1 MMKPA
6 ASFPLLLLLGLCH
19 VSAISGI
26 RKCDRNEFQCGDGKC
41 IPYKWICDGSAE
53 CKDSSD
59 ESPETCR
66 EVTCGTDQF
75 SCGGRLNRCIPM
87 SWKCDGQTDCEN
99 GSDENDCTHKVC
111 ADDQFTCR
119 SGKCI
124 SLDFV
129 CDEDLD
135 CDDGSDE
142 SYCPAPTCNPAMFQC
157 KDKGIC
163 IPKLW
168 ACDGDP
174 DCEDGSDEEHCEG
187 REPIKTDKPCSPLE
201 FHCGSGEC
209 IHMSWK
215 CDGGFDCKDKSDEK
229 DCVKPTCRLDQFQCN
244 DGTCIHG
251 SRQCDR
257 EYDCKDLSD
266 EEGCVNVTKC
276 EGPDV
281 FKCRSGEC
289 ITMDK
294 VCNKKRDCRDWSDEP
309 LKECGENECL
319 RNNGG
324 CSHICNDLKIGY
336 ECLCNEGYRLVDQ
349 KRCEDINECENPN
362 TCSQI
367 CINLVGGYKC
377 ECREGYQMDPVTASC
392 KSIGTV
398 AYLFFTNRHEVR
410 KMTLDRS
417 EYTSV
422 IPRLKNVVALD
433 MEIASNKIYW
443 SDLTQRKI
451 YSASMEK
458 ADNTSHHETV
468 ISNQI
473 QAPDGIAVDWI
484 HGNIYWT
491 DSKFSTISVAN
502 TEGSKRRTLFSDDL
516 EKPRDIVVDPSQGF
530 MYWTD
535 WGLPAKI
542 EKGGL
547 NGVDRYP
554 LVTENIEWPN
564 GITLDL
570 INQRLYWVDSKLHS
584 LSCIDVT
591 GENRR
596 TVISDK
602 THLAHPFGLT
612 IFEDLVFWTDI
623 ENEAIFSA
631 NRLTGRNIMKVA
643 EDLLSPEDI
652 VLYHNLRQPKAENW
666 CEAHHL
672 GNGGCEYL
680 CLPAPHITARSP
692 KFTCACPDGM
702 HLGADMRSCVKE
714 PVIPEASPTTTTSAP
729 VTTTTSAPVTT
740 TTSAPVTTTSTTAR
754 PTSRSTTLAKITS
767 TTSTLAPQRPKMAST
782 TIAPQRPTTNS
793 PKTTL
798 RMITEKVPDHT
809 TQQPMTHSQLADNN
823 FAKAGV
829 VENVR
834 SHPTALY
841 IVLPIVILCLVA
853 FGGFLVWKNW
863 RLKNTNSINFDN
875 PVYQKTTEEDQVH
888 ICRSQDGYTYP
899 SRQMVSLEDDI
910 A

>member
-1 MMKPA
+1 M
-6 ASFPLLLLLGLCH
+6 
-19 VSAISGI
+19 
-26 RKCDRNEFQCGDGKC
+26 
-41 IPYKWICDGSAE
+41 
-53 CKDSSD
+53 
-59 ESPETCR
+59 TCAP
-66 EVTCGTDQF
+66 DQF
-75 SCGGRLNRCIPM
+75 SCGGRLNRCIPL

-99 GSDENDCTHKVC
+99 GLDENECPHKLC
-111 ADDQFTCR
+111 ADDQFTC
-119 SGKCI
+119 SNGQCI

-129 CDEDLD
+129 CDGDFD
-135 CDDGSDE
+135 CGGNDKSDE
-142 SYCPAPTCNPAMFQC
+142 QSCPVPTCSPATFQC
-157 KDKGIC
+157 KDKHIC

-168 ACDGDP
+168 ACDGDS
-174 DCEDGSDEEHCEG
+174 DCDDGSDEEHCEG
-187 REPIKTDKPCSPLE
+187 KEPLKTDKPCSPLE

-209 IHMSWK
+209 IHMQWR
-215 CDGGFDCKDKSDEK
+215 CDGGFDCKDKSDEQG
-229 DCVKPTCRLDQFQCN
+229 CVKPICRPDEFQCN

-276 EGPDV
+276 EGPDR

-289 ITMDK
+289 ITIDK
-294 VCNKKRDCRDWSDEP
+294 VCNKQRDCRDWSDEP
-309 LKECGENECL
+309 IKECGENECL
-319 RNNGG
+319 TNNGG
-324 CSHICNDLKIGY
+324 CNHTCKDLKIGY
-336 ECLCNEGYRLVDQ
+336 ECLCREGYQLVGSN
-349 KRCEDINECENPN
+349 RCEDIDECKNPN

-367 CINLVGGYKC
+367 CINLEGGYKC
-377 ECREGYQMDPVTASC
+377 ECKEGYQIDPMTRSC

-417 EYTSV
+417 EYTSF

-451 YSASMEK
+451 YSAFMDK

-468 ISNQI
+468 ISSQI

-491 DSKFSTISVAN
+491 DSSFSTISVAN
-502 TEGSKRRTLFSDDL
+502 TEGSKRRTLFQDDL
-516 EKPRDIVVDPSQGF
+516 AKPRDIVVDPSQGF

-554 LVTENIEWPN
+554 LVTDNIEWPN

-591 GENRR
+591 GENRI
-596 TVISDK
+596 TVLSDE
-602 THLAHPFGLT
+602 TNLAHPFGLT
-612 IFEDLVFWTDI
+612 VFEDLVFWTDI

-631 NRLTGRNIMKVA
+631 NRLTGENIMKVA
-643 EDLLSPEDI
+643 EHLLSPEDI
-652 VLYHNLRQPKAENW
+652 VLYHKLKQPKAENW
-666 CEAHHL
+666 CETHHL

-680 CLPAPHITARSP
+680 CLPAPRINAHSP
-692 KFTCACPDGM
+692 KFTCSCPDGM
-702 HLGADMRSCVKE
+702 HLGPDMRSCVKE
-714 PVIPEASPTTTTSAP
+714 PVLPEASSTTISTTTTTPPPVPVTSTRAPLYRSTTPVKITTTTST
-729 VTTTTSAPVTT
+729 VTT
-740 TTSAPVTTTSTTAR
+740 
-754 PTSRSTTLAKITS
+754 
-767 TTSTLAPQRPKMAST
+767 QRPKMPFT
-782 TIAPQRPTTNS
+782 TTKFI
-793 PKTTL
+793 KTTQRSTDRIPKL
-798 RMITEKVPDHT
+798 T
-809 TQQPMTHSQLADNN
+809 TWEPMTRSHQARNDLAE
-823 FAKAGV
+823 AGV
-829 VENVR
+829 MESSR

-841 IVLPIVILCLVA
+841 IILPIVILCLVS
-853 FGGFLVWKNW
+853 FGGFLAWKNW

-875 PVYQKTTEEDQVH
+875 PVYQKTTEEDQIH

-899 SRQMVSLEDDI
+899 SRQMVSLEDDT